1 MCSTLLYYRR
11 SDLSHLCLIKIGFN
25 TIPRCGRL
33 CSSTPSPVLENL
45 SSTIIIDAMPHIV
58 DIVNAAFKVYGLFWI
73 DFYST
78 RCLILRI
85 EAKKTASN
93 TITVIS
99 EVSLSLSHSLVQF
112 LFLPFYLNSTICN
125 TWSSIAQ
132 LMRQTSSNYC
142 RSLFHIVKTECY
154 LIKVNA
160 ENAVKKNLWTL

>member
-1 MCSTLLYYRR
+1 MNRFLFDEMLDTENR
-11 SDLSHLCLIKIGFN
+11 S
-25 TIPRCGRL
+25 
-33 CSSTPSPVLENL
+33 
-45 SSTIIIDAMPHIV
+45 
-58 DIVNAAFKVYGLFWI
+58 
-73 DFYST
+73 
-78 RCLILRI
+78 
-85 EAKKTASN
+85 KKTASN

-160 ENAVKKNLWTL
+160 ENAVKKSVNSLNQARNEMSSDLKSFAMLWHMKDSNAKWRNGNKCNWKTMSRQHRFISQAKGIYY